1 MSSRLKLLLVALVL
15 PVAIWAQ
22 SGDVRP
28 QVVLE
33 TDSGKVVIE
42 LYNETPQHRDNFLK
56 LVAEGYYNGV
66 LFHRVINR
74 FMIQTGDSASR
85 HAQPGELLG
94 ESSYETYKIP
104 AEIRWPQLFHKR
116 GAVAA
121 AREGNDTNPEMQSS
135 MSQFYIV
142 TGRRFN
148 ANMLEDAEERIYRDT
163 KKFVTFP
170 SELAE
175 VYLKQGGTPHLD
187 TQYTVFG
194 EVVEGMEVVDRIQQA
209 KTDDNN
215 RPLADIR
222 INRAYILSPHP

>member
-1 MSSRLKLLLVALVL
+1 MRIKTFILAFLFFPFALS
-15 PVAIWAQ
+15 AQ
-22 SGDVRP
+22 NLTTCK

-33 TDSGKVVIE
+33 TDSGTIRIA
-42 LYNETPQHRDNFLK
+42 LYNETPLHRDNFLK
-56 LVAEGYYNGV
+56 LVGEGFYDGV

-85 HAQPGELLG
+85 HAQPGVLLG
-94 ESSYETYKIP
+94 ESSYETYKVP
-104 AEIRWPQLFHKR
+104 AEIHWPQLFHKK

-121 AREGNDTNPEMQSS
+121 AREGNDTNPEMKSS

-142 TGRRFN
+142 TGRRCN

-163 KKFVTFP
+163 KKFITFP
-170 SELAE
+170 DSLAD
-175 VYLKQGGTPHLD
+175 VYLKLGGAPHLD

-194 EVVEGMEVVDRIQQA
+194 EVLEGMEVVNRIQQA
-209 KTDDNN
+209 ETDSNN

-222 INRAYILSPHP
+222 INRAYILSPKP

>member
-1 MSSRLKLLLVALVL
+1 MKIKAFIIALFFPL
-15 PVAIWAQ
+15 ALSAQ
-22 SGDVRP
+22 DLSTCP

-33 TDSGKVVIE
+33 TDSGTVRIA
-42 LYNETPQHRDNFLK
+42 LYNETPLHRDNFLK
-56 LVAEGYYNGV
+56 LVGEGFYDGV

-85 HAQPGELLG
+85 HAQPGALLG

-104 AEIRWPQLFHKR
+104 AEIRWPQFYHKR

-121 AREGNDTNPEMQSS
+121 ARQGNDTNPEMKSS

-170 SELAE
+170 ENLAN
-175 VYLKQGGTPHLD
+175 VYMKEGGTPHLD

-194 EVVEGMEVVDRIQQA
+194 EVLEGMDVVERIQQA
-209 KTDDNN
+209 ETDDNA

-222 INRAYILSPHP
+222 IRRAYVASAKP